1 MLKKEKRAPR
11 GKKKSAE
18 RNPVRSNS
26 VSRQDDSPTA
36 VLEIMPDPPP
46 LLNQSTTQTVIAE
59 PAESKGEG
67 PDRLK
72 ETEQKES
79 TGVQSEESAPTEKEE
94 TEVPL
99 VVDEKTELLGFSMNL
114 EEYAIP
120 VSQIKEIIRMTDMTV
135 IPGSSPILLGII
147 SLRGVIIPV
156 FKLSNKLAT
165 LKGSEGEASTENE
178 DDKLRRIIIV
188 QIDQGCFGL
197 MVDCVTDVI
206 KITEDEIKPPP
217 PLLNQMG
224 QEMIRGIATFKNRL
238 VILLFIERIVDVI
251 QNEMKAIRNT

>member
-11 GKKKSAE
+11 GKKKSTGSAL
-18 RNPVRSNS
+18 VRSNS
-26 VSRQDDSPTA
+26 VSKQDDSQTA
-36 VLEIMPDPPP
+36 VLETMPDSAP
-46 LLNQSTTQTVIAE
+46 LLSQTTTQTVIVE
-59 PAESKGEG
+59 PSEIKGEV
-67 PDRLK
+67 PDNLK
-72 ETEQKES
+72 GAEQKES
-79 TGVQSEESAPTEKEE
+79 TGVQNEEIAPAEKEE
-94 TEVPL
+94 AETPL
-99 VVDEKTELLGFSMNL
+99 VVDEKSELLGFAMNL

-165 LKGSEGEASTENE
+165 LKHSEVEENNENE
-178 DDKLRRIIIV
+178 DNKLRRIIIV

-206 KITEDEIKPPP
+206 KITESEIKPPP